1 MKVVNLVFQ
10 VFFLLVILLFLI
22 YFLTGYDSAFEADQ
36 NCHSYLS
43 SYDNLSGN
51 YGCDHDT
58 ETHQWILYE
67 SNENKNQ
74 LKLLRNLD
82 TNFYKS
88 NFL

>member
-10 VFFLLVILLFLI
+10 VFFLLVLLLVLI

-36 NCHSYLS
+36 LCHSSLS
-43 SYDNLSGN
+43 SYDNQSGN

-67 SNENKNQ
+67 TNNNNQ
-74 LKLLRNLD
+74 PAKIIKKFR
-82 TNFYKS
+82 YK
-88 NFL
+88 FL

>member
-1 MKVVNLVFQ
+1 MKVVNSVFQ
-10 VFFLLVILLFLI
+10 VFFLVGLLSFLT

-36 NCHSYLS
+36 YCHSYLS

-67 SNENKNQ
+67 SSNNKEPARII
-74 LKLLRNLD
+74 KKFR
-82 TNFYKS
+82 YK
-88 NFL
+88 FL